1 MNKIILIDYACHPFS
16 LDLANSLAKKNIFVT
31 YFFSENINLTGAY
44 YKKFRSK
51 NLHLVPIKTKSF
63 YKYNFLSR
71 RNSEIEFANKIIS
84 FLKNN
89 NSSKVILANVPIDPL
104 YKIIRFCKNNQIDRY
119 FWVQDIYYLAI
130 KNFFQEKKFLY
141 IFFGFFVFK
150 YYKYLEIYCF
160 QNSSANIVIDK
171 NFLKFFPKQNIK
183 SYVIENWVPLIKKK
197 YIPKKKIF
205 KILNLKK
212 KFTFIYTGTLSYKHH
227 FENLIKLAIANFDSY
242 VLIFSNNKFI
252 QEVKKLIKIKKI
264 KNIKIFN
271 PISYDKLHNYLNI
284 ADVGLV
290 NLNNK
295 SNNVC
300 VPSKVL
306 TYYLNSLPVLASMPL
321 SNLAS
326 KNIIKFKTG
335 LVSDPKLINL
345 YLNNAKL
352 LKENTRLR
360 KKLAL
365 NSKAFAK
372 QKFDILKIRSKF
384 IKILEI

>member
-1 MNKIILIDYACHPFS
+1 MTKIFLIDYACHPFS
-16 LDLANSLAKKNIFVT
+16 LDLANSLAEKNVIVK
-31 YFFSENINLTGAY
+31 YFFSENVNLTGSF

-51 NLHLVPIKTKSF
+51 NLHLIPIKTKSF

-89 NSSKVILANVPIDPL
+89 NPSKVILANVPIDPL

-372 QKFDILKIRSKF
+372 QNFDILKIRRKF

>member
-1 MNKIILIDYACHPFS
+1 MTKIFLIDYACHPFS
-16 LDLANSLAKKNIFVT
+16 LDLANSLAEKNVIVK
-31 YFFSENINLTGAY
+31 YFFSENVNLTGSF

-51 NLHLVPIKTKSF
+51 NLHLIPIKTKSF

-372 QKFDILKIRSKF
+372 QNFDILKIRRKF